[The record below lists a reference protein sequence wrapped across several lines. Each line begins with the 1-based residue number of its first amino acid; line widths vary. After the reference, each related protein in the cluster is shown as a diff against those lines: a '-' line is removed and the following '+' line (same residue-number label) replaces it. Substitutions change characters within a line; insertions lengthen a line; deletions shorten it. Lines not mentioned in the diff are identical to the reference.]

1 MQRVKRSLLPKVKFS
16 PTTHVHL
23 HVRYGHIVDQTIRN
37 FMNLKLFSSALSV
50 IYLHYNTYLLTAAY
64 ISDKARFFFH
74 RNFSYNYIYF
84 RLVENLQVNVTP

>member
-37 FMNLKLFSSALSV
+37 FMNLKLFSSALSGPV
-50 IYLHYNTYLLTAAY
+50 IYLRYSTYLMTAAY
-64 ISDKARFFFH
+64 ISDKGQNFFFH
-74 RNFSYNYIYF
+74 HNF
-84 RLVENLQVNVTP
+84 